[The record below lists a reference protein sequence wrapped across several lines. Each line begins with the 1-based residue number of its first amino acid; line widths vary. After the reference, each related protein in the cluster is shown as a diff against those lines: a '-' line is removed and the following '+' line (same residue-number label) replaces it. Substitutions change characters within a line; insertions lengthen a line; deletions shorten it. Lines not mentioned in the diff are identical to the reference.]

1 MKITSRSFPYATAR
15 LRSLPLLATFGLA
28 SALAFVPAAPVAHAQ
43 ALPSSVGVVDEEKLA
58 DGYKVYQTAIDT
70 LDKRAQGLDAKIPAR
85 EYLNDTEGKAFDSV
99 IVLPALSAAQG
110 TQLDGLVKTGNDRKA
125 EFLGLVGKANRTPA
139 DEARLKELQGLAQK
153 NGPDL
158 QRLSQNLLEAIR
170 KQQDDVDKSY
180 TDKANS
186 VVIQVA
192 TEKKLGAV
200 IRKKALVWSA
210 DNLDITDEVL
220 KRLN

>member
-1 MKITSRSFPYATAR
+1 MKTTQSNSFSR
-15 LRSLPLLATFGLA
+15 LRALPLLATFGLTC
-28 SALAFVPAAPVAHAQ
+28 ALAYLPVAPVAHAQ
-43 ALPSSVGVVDEEKLA
+43 ALPASVGVVDEEKLA
-58 DGYKVYQTAIDT
+58 DGYKLYQTAIGD

-85 EYLNDTEGKAFDSV
+85 EYLNDTEGKAFDSI
-99 IVLPALSAAQG
+99 IVLDKLSPAQQ

-125 EFLGLVGKANRTPA
+125 EFLGLIGNASRTPA
-139 DEARLKELQGLAQK
+139 NNTRLKELQDMASK

-192 TEKKLGAV
+192 NEKKLSAV

-210 DNLDITDEVL
+210 DNIDITEEVL

>member
-1 MKITSRSFPYATAR
+1 MPAR
-15 LRSLPLLATFGLA
+15 LRALPLLATLGLA
-28 SALAFVPAAPVAHAQ
+28 SALAFVPAITPTAHAQ
-43 ALPSSVGVVDEEKLA
+43 ALPASVGVVDEDKLA
-58 DGYKVYQTAIDT
+58 DGYKEYQNAIGA

-85 EYLNDTEGKAFDSV
+85 EYLNDSEGRAFDSV
-99 IVLPALSAAQG
+99 IVLGTLAPSQQ

-125 EFLGLVGKANRTPA
+125 EFLALIGKPNRTPA
-139 DEARLKELQGLAQK
+139 DNARLKELQDTATR

-170 KQQDDVDKSY
+170 KQQDDVDKKY

-186 VVIQVA
+186 VVIQIAGEKRLVA
-192 TEKKLGAV
+192 V
-200 IRKKALVWSA
+200 MRKKALVWSA
-210 DNLDITDEVL
+210 DNIDITQEVL

>member
-1 MKITSRSFPYATAR
+1 M
-15 LRSLPLLATFGLA
+15 LATFGLSCA
-28 SALAFVPAAPVAHAQ
+28 VAFVPAAPVAHAQ
-43 ALPSSVGVVDEEKLA
+43 ALPATVGVVDEDKLA
-58 DGYKVYQTAIDT
+58 DSYKAYQTAIADV
-70 LDKRAQGLDAKIPAR
+70 DKRAQGLDAKIPAR
-85 EYLNDTEGKAFDSV
+85 EYLNETEGKAFDSV
-99 IVLPALSAAQG
+99 IVLPAPSPAQQ

-125 EFLGLVGKANRTPA
+125 EFLGLIGKSNRTPA
-139 DEARLKELQGLAQK
+139 DNTRLKELQDMATK

-186 VVIQVA
+186 VVQQVA
-192 TEKKLGAV
+192 IEKKLVAV
-200 IRKKALVWSA
+200 LRKKALVWSA
-210 DNLDITDEVL
+210 DNIDITQDVL

>member
-1 MKITSRSFPYATAR
+1 MKTTNSFPFSR
-15 LRSLPLLATFGLA
+15 LRALPLLATLGLTC
-28 SALAFVPAAPVAHAQ
+28 ALAYLPATPVAHAQ
-43 ALPSSVGVVDEEKLA
+43 ALPSTVGVVDEEKLA
-58 DGYKVYQTAIDT
+58 DGYKLYQTAIGE
-70 LDKRAQGLDAKIPAR
+70 LDKRAQGLDTKIPAR
-85 EYLNDTEGKAFDSV
+85 EYLNETEGKAFDSV
-99 IVLPALSAAQG
+99 VVLSKLSPAQQ

-125 EFLGLVGKANRTPA
+125 EFLGLIGKADRTPA
-139 DEARLKELQGLAQK
+139 DNTRLKELQDMASK

-170 KQQDDVDKSY
+170 KQQDEVDKSY

-192 TEKKLGAV
+192 SEKKLSAV

-210 DNLDITDEVL
+210 DNIDITEEVL

>member
-1 MKITSRSFPYATAR
+1 MRSPHFAFSR
-15 LRSLPLLATFGLA
+15 LRTLPLLATLGLA
-28 SALAFVPAAPVAHAQ
+28 SACVLVPTLTIAQ
-43 ALPSSVGVVDEEKLA
+43 TQAIPSTVGVVDEDKLA
-58 DGYKVYQTAIDT
+58 DGYKAYQNAIAD

-85 EYLNDTEGKAFDSV
+85 EYLNDTEGKAFDSLV
-99 IVLPALSAAQG
+99 VLSTLAPSQQ
-110 TQLDGLVKTGNDRKA
+110 TQLDGLVKTGTDRKA
-125 EFLGLVGKANRTPA
+125 EFLGLIGNANRTPA
-139 DEARLKELQGLAQK
+139 NNARLKELQDIATK
-153 NGPDL
+153 NGADL

-192 TEKKLGAV
+192 AEKKLVAV
-200 IRKKALVWSA
+200 LRKKALVWSA
-210 DNLDITDEVL
+210 DNIDITAEVL

>member
-1 MKITSRSFPYATAR
+1 MKTTQSNPFSR
-15 LRSLPLLATFGLA
+15 LRALPLLATFGLTC
-28 SALAFVPAAPVAHAQ
+28 ALAYLPAAPVAHAQ
-43 ALPSSVGVVDEEKLA
+43 ALPSTVGVVDEEKLA
-58 DGYKVYQTAIDT
+58 DGYKQYQTAIGD

-85 EYLNDTEGKAFDSV
+85 EYLNETEGKAFDSI
-99 IVLPALSAAQG
+99 IVLSKLSPAQQ

-125 EFLGLVGKANRTPA
+125 EFLGLIGKADRTPA
-139 DEARLKELQGLAQK
+139 DNTRLKELQDIASK

-170 KQQDDVDKSY
+170 KQQDEVDKSY

-210 DNLDITDEVL
+210 DNLDITEEVL

>member
-1 MKITSRSFPYATAR
+1 MKITCSSPVALSR
-15 LRSLPLLATFGLA
+15 LRAFSLLASFGLSCA
-28 SALAFVPAAPVAHAQ
+28 VAFVPAAPAAHAQ
-43 ALPSSVGVVDEEKLA
+43 NLPTTVGVVDEDKLA
-58 DGYKVYQTAIDT
+58 DSYKAYQTAIADV
-70 LDKRAQGLDAKIPAR
+70 DKRAQGLDAKIPAR
-85 EYLNDTEGKAFDSV
+85 EYLNETEGKAFDSI
-99 IVLPALSAAQG
+99 IVLPTLAASQQ
-110 TQLDGLVKTGNDRKA
+110 TQLDGLVKTGTDRKN
-125 EFLGLVGKANRTPA
+125 EFLGLIGNASRTPT
-139 DEARLKELQGLAQK
+139 DNARLTELQTMATK

-186 VVIQVA
+186 VVQQVA
-192 TEKKLGAV
+192 IEKKLVAV

-210 DNLDITDEVL
+210 DNIDITQDVL

>member
-1 MKITSRSFPYATAR
+1 MRSSNSTFSR
-15 LRSLPLLATFGLA
+15 LRTLPLLATLGIA
-28 SALAFVPAAPVAHAQ
+28 SAFAFVPAAPVAHAQ
-43 ALPSSVGVVDEEKLA
+43 ATPTFGVVDEDKLA
-58 DGYKVYQTAIDT
+58 DGFKAYQTAIADV
-70 LDKRAQGLDAKIPAR
+70 DKRAQGLDAKIPAR
-85 EYLNDTEGKAFDSV
+85 EYLNETEGKAFDGLV
-99 IVLPALSAAQG
+99 VLPALAASQQ
-110 TQLDGLVKTGNDRKA
+110 TQLDGLVKTGNDHKA
-125 EFLGLVGKANRTPA
+125 EFLGLIGNAARTP
-139 DEARLKELQGLAQK
+139 ENNKRLTELQAIATK

-192 TEKKLGAV
+192 SEKKLFAV

-210 DNLDITDEVL
+210 DSIDITQDVL

>member
-1 MKITSRSFPYATAR
+1 MKTTRSSSFALSR
-15 LRSLPLLATFGLA
+15 LRALPLLATFGLSCA
-28 SALAFVPAAPVAHAQ
+28 IAFVPAAPSAHAQ
-43 ALPSSVGVVDEEKLA
+43 ALPTTVGVVDEDKLA
-58 DGYKVYQTAIDT
+58 DNYKAYQTAIADV
-70 LDKRAQGLDAKIPAR
+70 DKRAQGLDAKIPAR
-85 EYLNDTEGKAFDSV
+85 EYLNDTEGKAFDSI
-99 IVLPALSAAQG
+99 IVLPTLAASQQ
-110 TQLDGLVKTGNDRKA
+110 TQLDGLVKTGTDRKT
-125 EFLGLVGKANRTPA
+125 EFLGLIGKSNRTPA
-139 DEARLKELQGLAQK
+139 DDTRLKELQDMATK

-186 VVIQVA
+186 VVQQVA
-192 TEKKLGAV
+192 VEKKLVAV

-210 DNLDITDEVL
+210 DNIDITADVL

>member
-1 MKITSRSFPYATAR
+1 MAA
-15 LRSLPLLATFGLA
+15 FGLA
-28 SALAFVPAAPVAHAQ
+28 STLAFAPAARVAHAQ
-43 ALPSSVGVVDEEKLA
+43 PVSNSVGVVDEEKLA
-58 DGYKVYQTAIDT
+58 DGYKLYQTAIGD

-85 EYLNDTEGKAFDSV
+85 EYLDAGEGKAFDSV
-99 IVLPALSAAQG
+99 IVLATLSPAQQ
-110 TQLDGLVKTGNDRKA
+110 TQLDGLVKTGTDRKA
-125 EFLGLVGKANRTPA
+125 EFLGLIGKASRTPA
-139 DEARLKELQGLAQK
+139 DDARLKVLQDMSSK

-192 TEKKLGAV
+192 TEKKLDAV
-200 IRKKALVWSA
+200 IRKKALVWSK
-210 DNLDITDEVL
+210 DSIDITEEVL

>member
-1 MKITSRSFPYATAR
+1 M
-15 LRSLPLLATFGLA
+15 LAVLGVA
-28 SALAFVPAAPVAHAQ
+28 SALALVPAAPVARAQ

-58 DGYKVYQTAIDT
+58 DGYKLYQTAIGD

-85 EYLNDTEGKAFDSV
+85 EYLDAGEGKAFDSI
-99 IVLPALSAAQG
+99 IVLDKLSPAQQ
-110 TQLDGLVKTGNDRKA
+110 TQLDGLVKTGTDRKA
-125 EFLGLVGKANRTPA
+125 EFLGLIGKANRTPA
-139 DEARLKELQGLAQK
+139 DDARLKELQDMASK

-158 QRLSQNLLEAIR
+158 QRLSQNLLDAIR

-192 TEKKLGAV
+192 TEKKLNAV

-210 DNLDITDEVL
+210 DNIDITEEVL